1 VLILYGNTEVLGNL
15 YSFGAMLSFT
25 IAHAAVIALRV
36 KAPEQERPYR
46 MPWNV
51 RIGGAEIPLT
61 AVIGG
66 IGTAGAWI
74 AVVALHSEARAVGI
88 PWMIVGMAGYLLYR
102 RRQGLDPRRHY
113 KIARP
118 ERPADF
124 EVLDYRTAL
133 VPIFGEDVSAT
144 ALKGAAKLIGAD
156 GVVYAIFVL
165 PVPAQLSL
173 EAGLEAEEAQG
184 RSVLESARITA
195 RRLGI
200 KIHTGLIR
208 TRNPGAA
215 LVEEAER
222 VGSDVIYW
230 STIHAPAGEKGIGPT
245 ATYLL
250 GKRPCRI
257 IIETDPRRRS
267 GQAGTSREKVAAVA

>member
-1 VLILYGNTEVLGNL
+1 
-15 YSFGAMLSFT
+15 ML
-25 IAHAAVIALRV
+25 
-36 KAPEQERPYR
+36 
-46 MPWNV
+46 
-51 RIGGAEIPLT
+51 
-61 AVIGG
+61 
-66 IGTAGAWI
+66 
-74 AVVALHSEARAVGI
+74 
-88 PWMIVGMAGYLLYR
+88 VGMLGYVVYR
-102 RRQGLDPRRHY
+102 RRQGLDPRKHY
-113 KIARP
+113 RIPRP

-144 ALKGAAKLIGAD
+144 ALKSAAKLIGAD

-184 RSVLESARITA
+184 RSALESARIQA

-250 GKRPCRI
+250 GKRPCRV
-257 IIETDPRRRS
+257 IIETAPR
-267 GQAGTSREKVAAVA
+267 GAAAVAA